1 MDVVYELVYEVLR
14 AWRRPIMRISK
25 QLKNMLG
32 IMGIL
37 FITVLSFSP
46 VEASSIVEISIPVNS
61 NDATSHPRIDNVWTW
76 TATNPLTYAGIG
88 YIIDP
93 ICAVPP
99 QNLSDFSLHDHGYI
113 SPYVPD
119 PSRAVV
125 TYRFDQSVIVDK
137 LTIIQHTNGITAIEG
152 FAGDSLGSLTSIGT
166 VFGPRGDVHGNLVFG
181 EGESNTFDFQNT
193 THTGTYFQFVIRETN
208 LQNGYGS
215 YRAYPVF
222 TGVTI
227 PEPITMLLLGLG
239 LVGLAGLRRKIPN

>member
-1 MDVVYELVYEVLR
+1 MANEEPKKRLVEMMFEKLESKIVV
-14 AWRRPIMRISK
+14 
-25 QLKNMLG
+25 G

-61 NDATSHPRIDNVWTW
+61 NDATSHALTDKVWTW
-76 TATNPLTYAGIG
+76 TASNPLTYAGIG

-93 ICAVPP
+93 ICAAPP
-99 QNLSDFSLHDHGYI
+99 QNPNDFSLHDHVYI
-113 SPYVPD
+113 SWYVPD

-125 TYRFDQSVIVDK
+125 TYRFDQPVIVDK

-152 FAGDSLGSLTSIGT
+152 FAGDSLSSLTSIGT

-181 EGESNTFDFQNT
+181 EGESNTFNFNNT

-208 LQNGYGS
+208 LHNGYAS

-222 TGVTI
+222 TSATI
-227 PEPITMLLLGLG
+227 PEPTTMLLLSLG
-239 LVGLAGLRRKIPN
+239 LVGLAGLRRKIQS